1 MLKKIKSIFVVEA
14 EGTGASQSRPN
25 VADENEN
32 TSSAPDVSVIT
43 QDVKG
48 VPEVPSEN
56 RFLNVL
62 ADAIEKNNQ
71 PGFDYLEFRQSL
83 VNLSKLNMDESTRFK
98 SAYAAAQ
105 PMGVTPVSL
114 INSAKTYLGILEGE
128 GKKFAVAEQN
138 QRTKVV
144 EERKKELQHIQ
155 SEIQKKQEHITRL
168 QSEVEQWTKNLED
181 KKTEAAALSAK
192 LEQTK
197 IKFEAALRSL
207 AAQISDDLEKMNQY
221 LK

>member
-14 EGTGASQSRPN
+14 EGAGPGQRQSN
-25 VADENEN
+25 VDDQNE
-32 TSSAPDVSVIT
+32 TISSAPEISVGT
-43 QDVKG
+43 TENRG
-48 VPEVPSEN
+48 VPEVPSDN

-105 PMGVTPVSL
+105 PMGVTPASL

-138 QRTKVV
+138 QRTKGV
-144 EERKKELQHIQ
+144 EERKTELHHIQ
-155 SEIQKKQEHITRL
+155 AEIQKKQEHITRL
-168 QSEVEQWTKNLED
+168 QSEVEQLTKNLED
-181 KKTEAAALSAK
+181 KKTEAATLSAK

-197 IKFEAALRSL
+197 IKFEEALRSL
-207 AAQISDDLEKMNQY
+207 TAQISGDLEKMNQY

>member
-1 MLKKIKSIFVVEA
+1 MLKKIKSIFVVESEIQEVGKDRA
-14 EGTGASQSRPN
+14 EQSDNVDTGQVIVDHPGTNQ
-25 VADENEN
+25 E
-32 TSSAPDVSVIT
+32 VS
-43 QDVKG
+43 G
-48 VPEVPSEN
+48 VPEVPAEN

-62 ADAIEKNNQ
+62 ADAIEKSNQ

-83 VNLSKLNMDESTRFK
+83 INLGKLNMDEATRFK

-105 PMGVTPVSL
+105 AMGVTPATL
-114 INSAKTYLGILEGE
+114 INSANTYLGILEGE

-144 EERKKELQHIQ
+144 EERKTELNQIQ
-155 SEIQKKQEHITRL
+155 AEIQKKQETISRL
-168 QSEVEQWTKNLED
+168 QAEVEQWTKNLED
-181 KKTEAAALSAK
+181 KKAEAAALGSK

-197 IKFEAALRSL
+197 VKFEAALRSL
-207 AAQISDDLEKMNQY
+207 SGQIKDDVQKMNQY